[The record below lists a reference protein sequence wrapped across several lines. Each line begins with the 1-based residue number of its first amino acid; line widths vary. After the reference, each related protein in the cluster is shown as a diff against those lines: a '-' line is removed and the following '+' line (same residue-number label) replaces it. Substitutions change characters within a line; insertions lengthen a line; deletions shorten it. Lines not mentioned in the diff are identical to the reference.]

1 MTQIKI
7 VSTVDGFNNV
17 RKSVSKSILSNKK
30 IYLSEDRF
38 AFESRM
44 AWFED
49 PNLVVRKPPNFR
61 PLHCINPFTGVYFTT
76 QYEAKEFISKI
87 LLEYECI
94 DYKDRGPHWEINYKQ
109 GKTPVFSY
117 FLGNKIFPQKS
128 LYIKFKIIEFYIPYM
143 KYTVYSLQFQAF
155 KPSDYKETIRHKN
168 NVYKR

>member
-49 PNLVVRKPPNFR
+49 PNLVFRKPPNFR
-61 PLHCINPFTGVYFTT
+61 PLHCINPFT
-76 QYEAKEFISKI
+76 
-87 LLEYECI
+87 
-94 DYKDRGPHWEINYKQ
+94 
-109 GKTPVFSY
+109 
-117 FLGNKIFPQKS
+117 
-128 LYIKFKIIEFYIPYM
+128 
-143 KYTVYSLQFQAF
+143 
-155 KPSDYKETIRHKN
+155 
-168 NVYKR
+168 